1 MYAAAFVTAS
11 IGDPMYFFTTNCLD
25 DSPKNRGGYHSD
37 ELQKL
42 AEEMNATFDP
52 EKRGELAIQMQ
63 QQLLDDNSFIFCS
76 FLRMSMIT
84 KANVTGLKAHPSD
97 YYEFTA
103 DLDIQ

>member
-1 MYAAAFVTAS
+1 
-11 IGDPMYFFTTNCLD
+11 
-25 DSPKNRGGYHSD
+25 
-37 ELQKL
+37 
-42 AEEMNATFDP
+42 MNTTFDP